1 MGKSIYVTRRI
12 PQPGI
17 DLLIE
22 SGFDV
27 DVSPHDRVLTRG
39 ELLEAVKGRDA
50 LLPLL
55 TDGIDGE
62 VMDAAGDVKIIA
74 NYAVGY
80 NNIDVVEAT
89 RRGIIVTNTPG
100 VLTDATADIAWTLL
114 MSAARRVVASDRFTR
129 EGKFEA
135 WAPMLF
141 LGADIAG
148 RTLGIVGAG
157 RIGAAVAERAKGFRM
172 KIVYTGKN
180 RKPEFERE
188 FGAEYLGLDELLAAS
203 DFVSLHCPLTPETT
217 HLIGAPELAKMK
229 PHAILINT
237 ARGPVVDEAALV
249 DALEENRIAGAGLDV
264 YEEEPKLH
272 PGLIE
277 LDNATL
283 LPHIGSATIETRTKM
298 ATIAA
303 GNIVAFFKGEK
314 PPTVVNPEVLEKS

>member
-1 MGKSIYVTRRI
+1 MSKRIYVTRRI

-22 SGFDV
+22 AGFDV
-27 DVSPHDRVLTRG
+27 EVSPHDRVLSRG

-62 VMDAAGDVKIIA
+62 VMDATGDVKIIA

-80 NNIDVVEAT
+80 NNINVEEAT
-89 RRGIIVTNTPG
+89 RRGIVVTNTPG

-114 MSAARRVVASDRFTR
+114 MSTARRVVESDRFTR

-180 RKPEFERE
+180 RKPEFEKE
-188 FGAEYLGLDELLAAS
+188 FGAEYLSLDELLSGS

-249 DALEENRIAGAGLDV
+249 SALKEKRIASAGFDV
-264 YEEEPKLH
+264 YEEEPTLH

-277 LDNATL
+277 LENATL

-303 GNIVAFFKGEK
+303 ENIVAFFKGEK
-314 PPTVVNPEVLEKS
+314 PPTAVNPEVLG